1 MRWSFQNYIMFKSSR
16 KKLIA
21 IGCSYTEHYLF
32 SKQSPDVNFDF
43 PRWPEHLSNM
53 LDMECVNLGSSG
65 AGNDYILA
73 STLDA
78 ILKEKNIGLIVLMW
92 SEWQRIGFQR
102 LKSWNKWRK
111 VTPRDTEGLNKFI
124 LENQNVFHATRNTLR
139 TFIHAEKLLRNL
151 PYLFIQGTFNIPFYS
166 TTELETIDCSVGGPN
181 ETLDYYK
188 VNDSRRMAAKE
199 IIESPY
205 IDYIEKNIGNKFI
218 GWPIMNEIGGYCI
231 DHILDEE
238 DPHDKPG
245 RWSRQRK
252 GGAKFRMSKTDSHPN
267 AAGHKIIAEFLY
279 EQYKE
284 IYNEH

>member
-1 MRWSFQNYIMFKSSR
+1 MLLDLWKSIMLKSSR

-32 SKQSPDVNFDF
+32 SNQSPDVNFDF

-65 AGNDYILA
+65 SGNDQILA
-73 STLDA
+73 KTLDVV
-78 ILKEKNIGLIVLMW
+78 LNEKNIGLIVLMW

-102 LKSWNKWRK
+102 RKSWNKWRH
-111 VTPRDTEGLNKFI
+111 VNPRDTEGLNKFI

-139 TFIHAEKLLRNL
+139 TFIHAEKLLKDL
-151 PYLFIQGTFNIPFYS
+151 PYIFIQGTFNMSLYS

-181 ETLDYYK
+181 ETLDFYK

-205 IDYIEKNIGNKFI
+205 INYIEKNIGNKFI

-231 DHILDEE
+231 DHILDEAS
-238 DPHDKPG
+238 PHDKPG
-245 RWSRQRK
+245 RSGRRRI
-252 GGAKFRMSKTDSHPN
+252 GGGEFRISKTDPHPN
-267 AAGHKIIAEFLY
+267 AVGHKFIADFLY
-279 EQYKE
+279 DKYKE
-284 IYNEH
+284 IYNF